1 MNSFSQVPGFYA
13 CGRVYSLASF
23 ALLEPEISSLQKP
36 FSLMYL
42 SLFPFNFNAFK
53 RKKKLSRFV
62 CMKAVC
68 LYSDLYNSP
77 FLKNVSDSRIGLLTK
92 KRTS

>member
-1 MNSFSQVPGFYA
+1 MNSFSEVPGFYA

-42 SLFPFNFNAFK
+42 CIYLFSLSILMHLK
-53 RKKKLSRFV
+53 EKKIESSLPLFGFV
-62 CMKAVC
+62 QFSFSQKC
-68 LYSDLYNSP
+68 
-77 FLKNVSDSRIGLLTK
+77 F
-92 KRTS
+92 